1 MAMQYDVLAG
11 VAATNT
17 STTVADGRV
26 RVKGLVISYATGGTL
41 TIKDGGASGSTV
53 YSFTAPA
60 AAGCVNILVPGEG
73 ILCETNVY
81 VTCSNGTL
89 ATVFYG

>member
-11 VAATNT
+11 LAATNT
-17 STTVADGRV
+17 STTVAGGRV
-26 RVKGLVISYATGGTL
+26 RVKGLVISYAASGTL
-41 TIKDGGASGSTV
+41 TIKDGGSGGDTI

-60 AAGCVNILVPGEG
+60 EPGCINILIPGEG
-73 ILCETNVY
+73 ILCETDVY

>member
-11 VAATNT
+11 VAATND
-17 STTVADGRV
+17 STTVANGRV
-26 RVKGLVISYATGGTL
+26 RLKGLVITYAASGTI
-41 TIKDGGASGSTV
+41 TVKDGGSGGDTV

-60 AAGCVNILVPGEG
+60 EPGCINVLIPGEG
-73 ILCETNVY
+73 ILCETNLY

>member
-26 RVKGLVISYATGGTL
+26 RVKGLVITFAAAGTL
-41 TIKDGGASGSTV
+41 TIKDGGSSGTTV
-53 YSFTAPA
+53 YSFTAPSDP
-60 AAGCVNILVPGEG
+60 GCVNILIPGEG
-73 ILCETNVY
+73 ILCEANVY